1 MISFENVLPRPPLYK
16 RGVKGEVRVW
26 LMQLGYNDADGV
38 AAHRVVSGIL
48 DGAMTESGWSF
59 TEAKNVGKKN
69 ATTSYTQA
77 LSEIVNQYQIKME
90 RGYFPNIADIDKV
103 EFTKPMLAQDWD
115 KRKAKVDVSKG
126 VYAQPKLDG
135 IRCIARADG
144 LWTRTGKPITS
155 CPHIVQALAP
165 LFEAEPDIEL
175 DGELYNHTLRDDFNT
190 ITSVVRKEKPNEEEL
205 RQAASLI
212 QYHVYDIP
220 SHSGTFYERW
230 TYMGETLESPDTGD
244 EDNYTDLVP
253 TYPGIIVVHTFDAHS
268 HEELDEL
275 YGRWMEEGYEG
286 QMIRLDT
293 PYEHKRSNNLMKRK
307 DFITEEFKVRRV
319 ESGNGNWAG
328 AIKRFVID
336 CPTAEDGECEATPR
350 GSYEKLAALLASGKT
365 PDWATVRH
373 FGRTPDGKLRFPIV
387 VDYGYGV
394 RVD

>member
-26 LMQLGYNDADGV
+26 SMQLGYNEEDGV

-77 LSEIVNQYQIKME
+77 LSEIVNLYQIKME

-115 KRKAKVDVSKG
+115 KRKTKVRIEDG

-155 CPHIVQALAP
+155 CPHIVSALETF
-165 LFEAEPDIEL
+165 FEDNPDAIL
-175 DGELYNHTLRDDFNT
+175 DGELYNHDLRDDFNT
-190 ITSVVRKEKPNEEEL
+190 ITSVVRKEKPSDEEL
-205 RQAASLI
+205 LQAFDLI
-212 QYHVYDIP
+212 QYHIYDLV
-220 SHSGTFYERW
+220 SDQYFAGRT
-230 TYMGETLESPDTGD
+230 ETLNWVFEHLFNDKACLHQVQTVAVRSS
-244 EDNYTDLVP
+244 EV
-253 TYPGIIVVHTFDAHS
+253 
-268 HEELDEL
+268 LDEL
-275 YGRWMEEGYEG
+275 YGSWMAEGYEG
-286 QMIRLDT
+286 QMIRLDAV
-293 PYEHKRSNNLMKRK
+293 YENKRSNNLMKRK
-307 DFITEEFKVRRV
+307 DFVTEEMKVRRV
-319 ESGNGNWAG
+319 ETGNGNWAG
-328 AIKRFVID
+328 AIKRFVVD
-336 CPTAEDGECEATPR
+336 CPTAADGECEATPR

-387 VDYGYGV
+387 VDYGFGA